1 MSASLDIQA
10 WEPNEETGGDM
21 LPARLTVERSDDNE
35 VSLELTHGDHGDRT
49 IYFDLFTAGRL
60 VEALLRA
67 ADTAS

>member
-1 MSASLDIQA
+1 MSASLDIQV

-35 VSLELTHGDHGDRT
+35 VSLELTHGDRT